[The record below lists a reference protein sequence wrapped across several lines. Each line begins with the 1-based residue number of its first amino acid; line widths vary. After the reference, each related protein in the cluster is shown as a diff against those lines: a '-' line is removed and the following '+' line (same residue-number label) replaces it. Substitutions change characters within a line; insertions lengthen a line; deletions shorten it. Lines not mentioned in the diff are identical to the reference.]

1 MATTRPVQKRPTQ
14 PNQTMTFGPQAT
26 LPARL
31 RELWAYRDLV
41 RNLVVRDLKVRY
53 KNSVLGILWSL
64 LNPLLM
70 MLVFSVVFTFMWP
83 NTGTAHFPVF
93 LLAGL
98 LPWNFF
104 QGAVM
109 AATASIVGHSHLIK
123 KIYFPREVL
132 PISVVLSN
140 LVNFL
145 LALLVLF
152 SFLIV
157 SGIGFTPHILWL
169 PVIIVVQ
176 VAFTLGLAFLFS
188 TLNVFYRDTMMI
200 LDVGLLAWFFLTP
213 VFYSMEIIPAS
224 KIVLGYEIAVH
235 RLVRWL
241 NPMASLIDAYRTILY
256 GSTNGAPPGPP
267 ALDFLLRTSVTAA
280 IVLLIGWLIFRRFS
294 PVFGEEI

>member
-1 MATTRPVQKRPTQ
+1 MATASPAHKGP
-14 PNQTMTFGPQAT
+14 PANQGMTFGPRT
-26 LPARL
+26 SLPAKL
-31 RELWAYRDLV
+31 RELWSYRDLI

-53 KNSVLGILWSL
+53 KNSVLGVLWSL

-83 NTGTAHFPVF
+83 NQGTAHFPVF

-104 QGAVM
+104 QGSVM
-109 AATASIVGHSHLIK
+109 AATASIVGHGHLIK
-123 KIYFPREVL
+123 KVYFPREVL

-145 LALLVLF
+145 LAMLVLF

-157 SGIGFTPHILWL
+157 SGIGFTPYILWL
-169 PVIIVVQ
+169 PVIILIQ

-188 TLNVFYRDTMMI
+188 TLNVFYRDTLMI

-213 VFYSMEIIPAS
+213 VFYSMEIIPSS

-280 IVLLIGWLIFRRFS
+280 IVLWIGWLVFRRFS
-294 PVFGEEI
+294 SVFGEEI